1 MSSDTHIQLSSA
13 ARAALSSCAEAP
25 EKAFWRAEALQRS
38 ILSAAGIHSRSPPK
52 HLCVGCRAGD
62 ASDAVPRQGPLCVVN
77 PISLLRSCAATA
89 VRRCPRTLGEVGWP
103 AVHKRPT
110 VSNLQV
116 VLRGSRQQ
124 MCLPAEPPEM
134 TAVGA
139 PAGQTKQVGHQHGL
153 FRLVGERKSC
163 WRLADGS

>member
-1 MSSDTHIQLSSA
+1 MVWSRHTHPWPSPSIHATSSRIEMST
-13 ARAALSSCAEAP
+13 
-25 EKAFWRAEALQRS
+25 
-38 ILSAAGIHSRSPPK
+38 
-52 HLCVGCRAGD
+52 CVI
-62 ASDAVPRQGPLCVVN
+62 V
-77 PISLLRSCAATA
+77 
-89 VRRCPRTLGEVGWP
+89 W
-103 AVHKRPT
+103 
-110 VSNLQV
+110 
-116 VLRGSRQQ
+116 QQ

>member
-1 MSSDTHIQLSSA
+1 
-13 ARAALSSCAEAP
+13 
-25 EKAFWRAEALQRS
+25 
-38 ILSAAGIHSRSPPK
+38 
-52 HLCVGCRAGD
+52 
-62 ASDAVPRQGPLCVVN
+62 
-77 PISLLRSCAATA
+77 
-89 VRRCPRTLGEVGWP
+89 
-103 AVHKRPT
+103 
-110 VSNLQV
+110 
-116 VLRGSRQQ
+116 